1 MKRTSRWAR
10 IFQMK
15 NLNEATRQADQLPG
29 NEITG
34 VRVKSVLLPGPHAA
48 SSAFTQQ
55 SLRHPFQTLEQ
66 KFQAEKLPN
75 IPLRMS
81 NFIWK
86 KKNPFLLNHLENES
100 WLWTVTDFSNFKCEL
115 RHLPT
120 RTHRVMNMQR
130 EKLNKIHPKKMFC
143 NAISIT
149 KTAFSPLHSSSR
161 T

>member
-1 MKRTSRWAR
+1 MRPGGKLTSCQAMKSLESEWNLFS
-10 IFQMK
+10 FQDPM
-15 NLNEATRQADQLPG
+15 QP
-29 NEITG
+29 
-34 VRVKSVLLPGPHAA
+34 LLPSP
-48 SSAFTQQ
+48 SSLCIILSKHLSKSSRQRNFQI
-55 SLRHPFQTLEQ
+55 SLQEWAT
-66 KFQAEKLPN
+66 
-75 IPLRMS
+75 S
-81 NFIWK
+81 SG

>member
-1 MKRTSRWAR
+1 MGPYISDEEPKWGQEASWPAARQWNHWSQSEICSPSRTPCSL
-10 IFQMK
+10 FC
-15 NLNEATRQADQLPG
+15 
-29 NEITG
+29 
-34 VRVKSVLLPGPHAA
+34 PHPAVSA
-48 SSAFTQQ
+48 SSFPNTWAKVPGRET
-55 SLRHPFQTLEQ
+55 SKYPFKNEQLHLE
-66 KFQAEKLPN
+66 
-75 IPLRMS
+75 
-81 NFIWK
+81 